1 MTKYL
6 DKTTL
11 IVATIL
17 AAVGILGGI
26 ALLLKDIRD
35 NQRQIPIVASLGAT
49 GSGFHIETEWMQ
61 RDPLNISSA
70 LATTTTTAVATT
82 SPVFLLE
89 NASTTIDVVTS
100 GMSDIRLNFNVNST
114 TSLPFITV
122 LQQIVG
128 TVIDAD
134 VLGNVDYYTES
145 SVTSGSV
152 VITPNTSWQIATTST
167 SDVSRASILLTNINS
182 PKTRFIIGMI
192 DRVAGTTGGMEF
204 NLEFLKVVPH

>member
-17 AAVGILGGI
+17 VAVGILGGI
-26 ALLLKDIRD
+26 AFKKPTIVYVND
-35 NQRQIPIVASLGAT
+35 NQENSSLGAT
-49 GSGFHIETEWMQ
+49 GSGFVIETEWMQ

-89 NASTTIDVVTS
+89 NASTTVDIVTA
-100 GMSDIRLNFNVNST
+100 GVSDLRLNLNVYST
-114 TSLPFITV
+114 TTLPFITI
-122 LQQIVG
+122 QQSVVG
-128 TVIDAD
+128 TVTDAD
-134 VLGNVDYYTES
+134 DLGKVDYYTES

-152 VITPNTSWQIATTST
+152 SVTPNTSWQIATTST
-167 SDVSRASILLTNINS
+167 SDVSTASILLTNINS
-182 PKTRFIIGMI
+182 PKTRFIIGMT
-192 DRVAGTTGGMEF
+192 DAVTGTTEGMEF
-204 NLEFLKVVPH
+204 NLEFLKIVPN